1 MAARREG
8 TLRVAFVSAPGSSV
22 FMVEL
27 LAAVAEA
34 VAGSGR
40 VGLDVTTHRGLV
52 SEIADDRTVAVV
64 VPHEYFVLAPP
75 EPETLRAR
83 IVAFGVEHPGT
94 DEFETSVRYAAGLAG
109 RFEIS
114 VDSIQELARRGIDS
128 VHFPLGLVPAWD
140 ARQEGGIRDVDVAY
154 LGTADIRRTGILAR
168 AARDLAGLRTELV
181 LAPHEQMTAGRRDFL
196 AGHDKWALLARS
208 KVLVNLHRGTKTAL
222 EWVRV
227 LEAITNGCAVV
238 TEPSDDLGPL
248 RPDEHLL
255 VAGPDDVG
263 SVAAALARDEP
274 RRAALAEA
282 ARELCRTELD
292 MAAPAAR
299 LVDACVRARAAA
311 PAPTR
316 VTPVPVVEPGHH
328 RAVWLPAAGGG
339 AWSPPDLKP
348 APLAGRAAPTTADDR
363 LAVLCTRLVGD
374 GRVGTTTASVAS
386 DLPGIAVHVRR
397 GGSTAHRGAARNRVL
412 ERSDEPFVAV
422 LDGGDALI
430 GDAVDRMADLLR
442 DDPGLDAV
450 LCPATYGD
458 TLVNVIVPDAQRL
471 RERIY
476 LTRGYVVRRST
487 LEALGGFTEDPALA
501 ELVDHHFWLSLTVG
515 GGRTAMLRRI
525 GLALHPD

>member
-27 LAAVAEA
+27 LAAVADA
-34 VAGSGR
+34 VARAGR
-40 VGLDVTTHRGLV
+40 VGLDVTTHSGLV
-52 SEIADDRTVAVV
+52 SEVADDRTVAVV

-94 DEFETSVRYAAGLAG
+94 DEFETSARYAAGLAG

-114 VDSIQELARRGIDS
+114 VDSIQELARRGIDAI
-128 VHFPLGLVPAWD
+128 HFPLGLVPAWD

-168 AARDLAGLRTELV
+168 AAPDLAGLRTELV
-181 LAPHEQMTAGRRDFL
+181 LAPHEQMTAGRPDFL
-196 AGHDKWALLARS
+196 AGRDKWALLARS
-208 KVLVNLHRGTKTAL
+208 KVLVNLHRSTKTAF

-238 TEPSDDLGPL
+238 TEPSADLGPL
-248 RPDEHLL
+248 RPGEHLL
-255 VAGPDDVG
+255 VADPDDVG
-263 SVAAALARDEP
+263 SVAAELARDEP

-282 ARELCRTELD
+282 AREVCRTELD

-299 LVDACVRARAAA
+299 LVDACIKAREAA
-311 PAPTR
+311 PAPPH
-316 VTPVPVVEPGHH
+316 VTPPPQVEPGQH

-339 AWSPPDLKP
+339 AWAPSDLEP
-348 APLAGRAAPTTADDR
+348 APLAGRAAPPTADDR
-363 LAVLCTRLVGD
+363 LAVVCTRLVGD
-374 GRVGTTTASVAS
+374 GRVRTTTASVAS
-386 DLPGIAVHVRR
+386 ELPGAAVHIRR

-412 ERSDEPFVAV
+412 ERSEEPFVAV
-422 LDGGDALI
+422 LDGGDTLI
-430 GDAVDRMADLLR
+430 GDALERMADLLR

-476 LTRGYVVRRST
+476 LSRGYVVRRST
-487 LEALGGFTEDPALA
+487 LEALGWFTEDPALA

-525 GLALHPD
+525 GLALHAG